1 MMIEALN
8 QLATYFA
15 LFSVNYL
22 IHTTVLVG
30 LVLLACHYQ
39 VLAFDRLGEWVLKS
53 VLLMG
58 LITAVV
64 QTSGWLNTAQT
75 AWQTPW
81 QMTWQATTDSPAQKN
96 SQAKQPNQAMSDNT
110 KSTPEAA
117 NPNSRTT
124 ANHGIM
130 PKAPLEF
137 SPQTKPSETG
147 AKLALAADSEG
158 VDNTRVLSGALIWLL
173 MWVAGT
179 LWLVLKYR
187 HKQQQ
192 WQRYIN
198 QRTAV
203 TDDKT
208 LKIFA
213 RLKRCSG
220 LSADIKVSQ
229 VEGLS
234 SPIAWHQEVVCPVE
248 FLQNS
253 STEQIEA
260 ALAHE
265 LSHIKRRDGWWLAF
279 SQWHQSLLFFQ
290 PLNHLL
296 MKHIH
301 QDTEQRADSMAAGWT
316 ENPRALAITLV
327 AVAQAQQPQTH
338 LPMVPAMTSNKS
350 KLMLRVENILQQNPF
365 RTSRLLMV
373 GLLAALALIITTAP
387 GVVAKT
393 THHQQASKSSYQN
406 IEVDGE
412 LTEMSVSHSQNGKQL
427 KLKAKLKGE
436 IELNADE
443 SAIVSFPAN
452 SRFDLTHSDGG
463 IKQRILIESAPGVN
477 AENAAYTYWYDGDK
491 RSFDAR
497 ARQWLAEVLPMVWR
511 QTGIQAEARVKRIHG
526 HRGNEGV
533 LAEVAL
539 IDSDFVRKSYLTHL
553 FAYAELNDSDLKRA
567 MQLAGEIGSDF
578 ELSHVLSALV
588 ATQNLSSEALWLAYF
603 EATDSIDSDFEMA
616 KTMLNVLPELPAS
629 EAINQAYF
637 KAAESIGSDF
647 EMSKVL
653 MAYLEQQGQADVNVM
668 NLFKLATHIGSDFEL
683 AKVMLA
689 ANQHLSQKDL
699 STAVFS
705 AYLDLA
711 AEIGSDFEMKKVY
724 ADLLRYDVPAA
735 HLEQMIDAASE
746 HIGSDFELA
755 SLLLSIT
762 KQPTINDR
770 LKERIKVAAQTIGSQ
785 FERNKVLAALI

>member
-1 MMIEALN
+1 
-8 QLATYFA
+8 
-15 LFSVNYL
+15 
-22 IHTTVLVG
+22 
-30 LVLLACHYQ
+30 
-39 VLAFDRLGEWVLKS
+39 
-53 VLLMG
+53 
-58 LITAVV
+58 
-64 QTSGWLNTAQT
+64 
-75 AWQTPW
+75 
-81 QMTWQATTDSPAQKN
+81 
-96 SQAKQPNQAMSDNT
+96 
-110 KSTPEAA
+110 
-117 NPNSRTT
+117 
-124 ANHGIM
+124 
-130 PKAPLEF
+130 
-137 SPQTKPSETG
+137 
-147 AKLALAADSEG
+147 
-158 VDNTRVLSGALIWLL
+158 
-173 MWVAGT
+173 
-179 LWLVLKYR
+179 
-187 HKQQQ
+187 
-192 WQRYIN
+192 
-198 QRTAV
+198 
-203 TDDKT
+203 
-208 LKIFA
+208 
-213 RLKRCSG
+213 
-220 LSADIKVSQ
+220 
-229 VEGLS
+229 
-234 SPIAWHQEVVCPVE
+234 
-248 FLQNS
+248 
-253 STEQIEA
+253 
-260 ALAHE
+260 
-265 LSHIKRRDGWWLAF
+265 
-279 SQWHQSLLFFQ
+279 
-290 PLNHLL
+290 
-296 MKHIH
+296 
-301 QDTEQRADSMAAGWT
+301 
-316 ENPRALAITLV
+316 
-327 AVAQAQQPQTH
+327 
-338 LPMVPAMTSNKS
+338 
-350 KLMLRVENILQQNPF
+350 
-365 RTSRLLMV
+365 
-373 GLLAALALIITTAP
+373 
-387 GVVAKT
+387 
-393 THHQQASKSSYQN
+393 
-406 IEVDGE
+406 
-412 LTEMSVSHSQNGKQL
+412 MSVSHSQNGKQL

-491 RSFDAR
+491 RTFDAS

-511 QTGIQAEARVKRIHG
+511 QTGIQAEARVKRIHA

-553 FAYAELNDSDLKRA
+553 FEYAELNDSDLKRA

-637 KAAESIGSDF
+637 KAAESIGADL

-653 MAYLEQQGQADVNVM
+653 MAYLEQQGRADVNVM

-683 AKVMLA
+683 AKVMLT

-705 AYLDLA
+705 AYLNLA

-770 LKERIKVAAQTIGSQ
+770 LKERIMDAAQTIGSQ